1 MSISKH
7 KYYFSPNYFL
17 HNHQHSVK
25 KLWDTEK
32 KKNEEKAIHCEDIKQ
47 AAEIEVDQVLE
58 PSDSPF
64 KITIII
70 MLKDLVGR

>member
-1 MSISKH
+1 MRHRK
-7 KYYFSPNYFL
+7 
-17 HNHQHSVK
+17 
-25 KLWDTEK
+25 K
-32 KKNEEKAIHCEDIKQ
+32 KKNEVKAIHCEDIKQ